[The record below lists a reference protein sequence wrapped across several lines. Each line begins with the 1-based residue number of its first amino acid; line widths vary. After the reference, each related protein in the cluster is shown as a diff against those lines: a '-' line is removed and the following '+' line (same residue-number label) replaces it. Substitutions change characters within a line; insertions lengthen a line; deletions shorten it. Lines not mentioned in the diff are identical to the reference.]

1 LLLSV
6 PCVAAFLIVPELIM
20 RALFMRGA
28 FSAGDAKAAAMTLAA
43 YAAGLFPFVLIRSV
57 TATFYARGDTATPV
71 KASLAAVAVN
81 IVFKVLLMGP
91 LAQVGLAIATS
102 IGAWINLLL
111 VFVFAARAGLI
122 TLDERLRFSLVRLS
136 IAAIGLAAFI
146 FAGHTLIAAYGL
158 RDELALAVLVLGSAM
173 IYGGAI
179 LLLLGP
185 SWLRGFM
192 ARGTS
197 VAIPPQKPS

>member
-1 LLLSV
+1 
-6 PCVAAFLIVPELIM
+6 
-20 RALFMRGA
+20 
-28 FSAGDAKAAAMTLAA
+28 
-43 YAAGLFPFVLIRSV
+43 
-57 TATFYARGDTATPV
+57 
-71 KASLAAVAVN
+71 
-81 IVFKVLLMGP
+81 VFKVLLMGP

-192 ARGTS
+192 ARGAS